1 VDKSFGRHVE
11 YSMTCAVSVVWRFN
25 PNLGPVRRVRLLKN
39 YFIIIPMHTMI
50 REIIPGRK

>member
-1 VDKSFGRHVE
+1 
-11 YSMTCAVSVVWRFN
+11 MTCAVSVVWRFN